1 MFAESEDVDESCF
14 DSHSI
19 KVAAES
25 CGSSNLS
32 DNGSE
37 VLAESTTE
45 IVKSIITCAIK
56 FMMRGKRRKLFTEDI
71 DRALILKNFP
81 PLYGFSSDYFI
92 PFRFASGGG
101 RELFFGEDKEV
112 ELSEII
118 HSTSAKLPFDVSLK
132 THWLAIDGV
141 QPLVPENPIIT
152 KDNES
157 ERKSQLG
164 EAKSELSRLRQTEMI
179 NVRSLTTHDISV
191 EQQVYFKAVTEGAV
205 GSEEKR
211 RTESLNSLSTDTGLQ
226 PLVPRIIVFIA
237 EGVKCN
243 VIQHNLAILIYL
255 MRMSKAL
262 CENPTVSVEK
272 CLHDLLPAILSC
284 ILGNQL
290 CARPEVDNHWALR
303 EFAAR
308 VLIQVCKQYSNQ
320 INNLQVRLCAL
331 LTNCWK
337 NDASSFATL
346 FGAVY
351 TLAEFGNDAI
361 RHFILPKLPYES
373 ERLRQILETNLSV
386 NPIERV
392 GAEHLKN
399 HLLKVLRQ
407 YIKANINEIAA
418 DLNEYR
424 LKFGSYLG
432 TTTYTMLFRPQEVR
446 PPVTGFGTGVF

>member
-1 MFAESEDVDESCF
+1 MVKMFAETEDVDESRF
-14 DSHSI
+14 SSHSM
-19 KVAAES
+19 KVVAES
-25 CGSSNLS
+25 SGTSNLS

-37 VLAESTTE
+37 VLAESTAN
-45 IVKSIITCAIK
+45 IVKKIITCALK
-56 FMMRGKRRKLFTEDI
+56 FMMRGKRRKLSTEDI
-71 DRALILKNFP
+71 DRALVLGNFP

-112 ELSEII
+112 ELNEII
-118 HSTSAKLPFDVSLK
+118 HSTTAKMPLDVSLK

-141 QPLVPENPIIT
+141 QPLVPENPIIS

-164 EAKSELSRLRQTEMI
+164 ETKSEISRLRQTEMI
-179 NVRSLTTHDISV
+179 NVRSLSTHDISV
-191 EQQVYFKAVTEGAV
+191 ELQVYFKAVTEGAV

-226 PLVPRIIVFIA
+226 PLVPRIVVFIA
-237 EGVKCN
+237 EG
-243 VIQHNLAILIYL
+243 
-255 MRMSKAL
+255 
-262 CENPTVSVEK
+262 
-272 CLHDLLPAILSC
+272 LHDLLPAILSC

-320 INNLQVRLCAL
+320 VNNLQVRLCAL

-337 NDASSFATL
+337 NETSSFATL

-373 ERLRQILETNLSV
+373 ERLRQMLETNLSV

-407 YIKANINEIAA
+407 YIKANINEISA

-432 TTTYTMLFRPQEVR
+432 TAMYTMLFRPQE
-446 PPVTGFGTGVF
+446 